1 MYDGSKSFYPLLKN
15 MKTQKHQI
23 RKTEEGKGRKVCLRG
38 RLLFL
43 AAMDNVNNL
52 NWGKKPAHST
62 ACNTTEKSGHILS
75 ITISSFAKQSD
86 RACFL
91 SFFQVLHV
99 ASVVLLKQFI
109 ASKGKWSLDW
119 FIKPSIYR
127 LYKHMP
133 PFHLRLAILAITK
146 QHYTI
151 CDDISNWPS
160 FRKGMKQN
168 INKLEQTTGRHNNCS
183 VTLTSPNTLL
193 HTQVLLAFLV
203 SSLKS
208 KTFQ

>member
-1 MYDGSKSFYPLLKN
+1 MMDPSPSTHCWKTWKHRNTKLGKLKREKVGKFVLGEGCSSLQLWIMLINWTEEKNLPTPQPITPWKSPATFYPLLFHPLLN
-15 MKTQKHQI
+15 
-23 RKTEEGKGRKVCLRG
+23 KVI
-38 RLLFL
+38 
-43 AAMDNVNNL
+43 M
-52 NWGKKPAHST
+52 
-62 ACNTTEKSGHILS
+62 LS
-75 ITISSFAKQSD
+75 ILPSATCSISGAIKTVYCQQ
-86 RACFL
+86 R
-91 SFFQVLHV
+91 QVVPWL
-99 ASVVLLKQFI
+99 
-109 ASKGKWSLDW
+109 
-119 FIKPSIYR
+119 IKPSIYR

-151 CDDISNWPS
+151 CDDISNWPT

-183 VTLTSPNTLL
+183 ATLTSPNTLL
-193 HTQVLLAFLV
+193 YTQVLHAFLV